1 MFLIVGATGSLG
13 GSVAKALLE
22 RGERVRALVRPQSPL
37 RLVGRFTDP
46 AELQRLGA
54 DLVEGD
60 LLTPETIEPH
70 LEGVKAVLSTASGT
84 KRAAPDTIQAVD
96 HEGTAALAG
105 MAERAGVEHLVYVSA
120 RGAGP
125 HSPPFLRVKW
135 QTEEAIRKN
144 GPPATFVR
152 PASFMQDWIGFVYG
166 AQLQGGT
173 RVQLI
178 GETDPL
184 KVYVDEADVATLIT
198 ELLLSGSPSAGER
211 TRTVDFSADVARA
224 SEVVERMATAS
235 GLPLTAER
243 IPVGA
248 SVDTVPEPLATAITQ
263 LLTMMADQPDDPYV
277 STGIGERYGFEPRK
291 VDDFVDAMLAAAMA
305 R

>member
-1 MFLIVGATGSLG
+1 MTTKEDDMFLIVGATGSLG

-105 MAERAGVEHLVYVSA
+105 MAERAGVEHH
-120 RGAGP
+120 R
-125 HSPPFLRVKW
+125 
-135 QTEEAIRKN
+135 TT
-144 GPPATFVR
+144 GPPGFYWAQA
-152 PASFMQDWIGFVYG
+152 PAPGDCNGQ
-166 AQLQGGT
+166 
-173 RVQLI
+173 
-178 GETDPL
+178 
-184 KVYVDEADVATLIT
+184 
-198 ELLLSGSPSAGER
+198 
-211 TRTVDFSADVARA
+211 
-224 SEVVERMATAS
+224 
-235 GLPLTAER
+235 
-243 IPVGA
+243 
-248 SVDTVPEPLATAITQ
+248 
-263 LLTMMADQPDDPYV
+263 
-277 STGIGERYGFEPRK
+277 
-291 VDDFVDAMLAAAMA
+291 
-305 R
+305 